1 MKAFPKL
8 LLAALAG
15 GMVLAAAQ
23 AADMRVAPVVIDPLP
38 GARTATFTLINDE
51 DRPLKVQVRV
61 MRWSMVDGKEVL
73 TPTNDLVAS
82 PPLASL
88 KAKQRYLVR
97 LVRTAKAPPIGE
109 ESYRVL
115 VDEVPDPNNVKPGAV
130 QLVLRLSIPVFFSD
144 IPRRSAKVAWG
155 VARDSAGSWLTAK
168 NTGNRRLRLADLNIE
183 AGGKSLYRQTGLVG
197 YVLAGAE
204 MRWPISTALPT
215 DGKVAMKAVSD
226 SGPVEVALVAAP
238 GA

>member
-1 MKAFPKL
+1 MKAYSKL

-15 GMVLAAAQ
+15 SMIPAAAL

-38 GARTATFTLINDE
+38 GSRTATFTLINDE

-61 MRWSMVDGKEVL
+61 MRWSTVGGKEVL
-73 TPTNDLVAS
+73 TPTTDLVAS

-88 KAKQRYLVR
+88 KAKQHYLVR
-97 LVRTAKAPPIGE
+97 LVRTAKAPPVGE

-144 IPRRSAKVAWG
+144 VPRRSAKVDWG
-155 VARDSAGSWLTAK
+155 VVRDGSSGWLTAK
-168 NTGNRRLRLADLNIE
+168 NTGNRRLRLADLDIG
-183 AGGKSLYRQTGLVG
+183 AGGRSLYRQTGLVG

-204 MRWPISTALPT
+204 MRWPISATLPA
-215 DGKVAMKAVSD
+215 DGKVAMKATAD